1 MRITT
6 MNAEIAE
13 HAEQSYSAVSASSAL
28 IVVL

>member
-1 MRITT
+1 
-6 MNAEIAE
+6 MNADIAE